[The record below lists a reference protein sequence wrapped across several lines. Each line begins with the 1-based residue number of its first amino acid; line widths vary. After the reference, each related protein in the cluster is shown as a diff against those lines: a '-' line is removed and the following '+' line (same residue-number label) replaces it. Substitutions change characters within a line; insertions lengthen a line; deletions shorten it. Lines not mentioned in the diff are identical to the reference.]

1 MTDETNLIEDTQED
15 KVDVQNELDALKARA
30 NLLGVKFHPSISLE
44 KLREKVN
51 AAVTSDGAATSE
63 EEEAKDSEEPKQD
76 TIGEK
81 RKRLKTDALKLVR
94 IRLTC
99 LNPAKKEW
107 DGEIITV
114 GNSLIGSVKK
124 FVPFNAD
131 DGWHV
136 PHVLYQQLKERQC
149 QVFYTATDARGN
161 KVRKGKLIKEFAIE
175 VLPPLTKE
183 ELEELARRQAMTKAI
198 D

>member
-1 MTDETNLIEDTQED
+1 MTDETNLNEENQDAEVI
-15 KVDVQNELDALKARA
+15 VQDELDALKARA

-51 AAVTSDGAATSE
+51 AAVTSEGAATSE
-63 EEEAKDSEEPKQD
+63 EEAKDPAEPKQE

-81 RKRLKTDALKLVR
+81 RKRLKTEALKLVR

-107 DGEIITV
+107 EGEIITV

-136 PHVLYQQLKERQC
+136 PYVIYQQLKERQC
-149 QVFYTATDARGN
+149 QIFQTATDARGN

-183 ELEELARRQAMTKAI
+183 ELDELARRQAMAKAI

>member
-1 MTDETNLIEDTQED
+1 MTDETNLIEDTKED
-15 KVDVQNELDALKARA
+15 EVVVQDELDALKARA

-63 EEEAKDSEEPKQD
+63 EEAKDPAEPKQE

-81 RKRLKTDALKLVR
+81 RKRLKTEALKLVR

-107 DGEIITV
+107 EGEIITV

-136 PHVLYQQLKERQC
+136 PHVIYQQLKERQC
-149 QVFYTATDARGN
+149 QIFYTATDARGN

-183 ELEELARRQAMTKAI
+183 ELEELARRQAMAKAI

>member
-15 KVDVQNELDALKARA
+15 EVVVQDELDALKARA

-63 EEEAKDSEEPKQD
+63 EEAKDPAEPKQE

-81 RKRLKTDALKLVR
+81 RKRLKTEALKLVR

-107 DGEIITV
+107 EGEIITV
-114 GNSLIGSVKK
+114 GNSLIGTVKK

-136 PHVLYQQLKERQC
+136 PHVIYQQLQERQC

-183 ELEELARRQAMTKAI
+183 ELDELARRQAMAKAI

>member
-1 MTDETNLIEDTQED
+1 MTDETNLIEATQED
-15 KVDVQNELDALKARA
+15 EVVVQDELDALKARA

-63 EEEAKDSEEPKQD
+63 EEAKDPAEPKQE

-81 RKRLKTDALKLVR
+81 RKRLKTEALKLVR

-107 DGEIITV
+107 EGEIITV

-136 PHVLYQQLKERQC
+136 PYVIYQQLKERQC
-149 QVFYTATDARGN
+149 QIFYTATDARGN

-183 ELEELARRQAMTKAI
+183 ELEELARRQAMAKAI

>member
-1 MTDETNLIEDTQED
+1 MTDETNLNEENQDAEVI
-15 KVDVQNELDALKARA
+15 VQDELDALKARA

-51 AAVTSDGAATSE
+51 AAVTSEDKVEEVTNTPSE
-63 EEEAKDSEEPKQD
+63 TKQE

-81 RKRLKTDALKLVR
+81 RKRLKAEALKLVR

-136 PHVLYQQLKERQC
+136 PHVIYQQLKERQC
-149 QVFYTATDARGN
+149 QIFYTATDARGN

-183 ELEELARRQAMTKAI
+183 ELEELARRQAMAKAI

>member
-183 ELEELARRQAMTKAI
+183 ELEELARRQAMAKAI

>member
-15 KVDVQNELDALKARA
+15 EVDVQDELDALKARA
-30 NLLGVKFHPSISLE
+30 NLLGVKFHPSIRLE

-51 AAVTSDGAATSE
+51 AAVTSEGEVSS
-63 EEEAKDSEEPKQD
+63 EEEAKDPAEPKQE

-81 RKRLKTDALKLVR
+81 RKRLKTEALKLVR

-107 DGEIITV
+107 EGEIITV

-136 PHVLYQQLKERQC
+136 PHVIYQQLKERQC

-183 ELEELARRQAMTKAI
+183 ELEELARRQAMAKAI

>member
-1 MTDETNLIEDTQED
+1 MTDETNLNEENQDAEVI
-15 KVDVQNELDALKARA
+15 VQGELEALKARA

-51 AAVTSDGAATSE
+51 AAVTSDDDAASE
-63 EEEAKDSEEPKQD
+63 EGAKASEEPKQE

-81 RKRLKTDALKLVR
+81 RKRLKTEALKLIR

-107 DGEIITV
+107 EGEIITV

-136 PHVLYQQLKERQC
+136 PHVIYQQLKERQC
-149 QVFYTATDARGN
+149 QIFYTATDARGN

-183 ELEELARRQAMTKAI
+183 ELEELARRQAMAKAI

>member
-1 MTDETNLIEDTQED
+1 MTDETNLIEDTKED
-15 KVDVQNELDALKARA
+15 EVVVQDELDALKARA

-63 EEEAKDSEEPKQD
+63 EEAKDPAEPKQE

-81 RKRLKTDALKLVR
+81 RKRLKTEALKLVR

-107 DGEIITV
+107 EGEIITV

-136 PHVLYQQLKERQC
+136 PHVIHQQLKERQC
-149 QVFYTATDARGN
+149 QIFYTATDARGN

-183 ELEELARRQAMTKAI
+183 ELDELARRQAMAKAI

>member
-1 MTDETNLIEDTQED
+1 MTDETNLNEENQDAE
-15 KVDVQNELDALKARA
+15 VVVQDELEALKARA

-51 AAVTSDGAATSE
+51 AAVTSESEAEEAATSSPETKE
-63 EEEAKDSEEPKQD
+63 E

-81 RKRLKTDALKLVR
+81 RKRLKAGALKLIR

-107 DGEIITV
+107 EGEIITV

-136 PHVLYQQLKERQC
+136 PHVIYEQLKERQC

-183 ELEELARRQAMTKAI
+183 ELEELARRQAMAKAI

>member
-1 MTDETNLIEDTQED
+1 MTDETNLNEENQDAE
-15 KVDVQNELDALKARA
+15 VVVQDELEALKARA

-51 AAVTSDGAATSE
+51 AAVTSEGDAASE
-63 EEEAKDSEEPKQD
+63 EVGKASEEPKQE

-81 RKRLKTDALKLVR
+81 RKRLKAEALKLVR

-136 PHVLYQQLKERQC
+136 PHVIYQQLKERQC
-149 QVFYTATDARGN
+149 QIFQTATDARGN

-183 ELEELARRQAMTKAI
+183 ELDELARRQAMAKAI

>member
-15 KVDVQNELDALKARA
+15 EVVVQDELDALKARA

-63 EEEAKDSEEPKQD
+63 EEAKDPAEPKQE

-81 RKRLKTDALKLVR
+81 RKRLKTEALKLVR

-107 DGEIITV
+107 EGEIITV

-136 PHVLYQQLKERQC
+136 PHVIYQQLKERQC
-149 QVFYTATDARGN
+149 QIFYTATDARGN

-183 ELEELARRQAMTKAI
+183 ELDELARRQAMAKAI

>member
-15 KVDVQNELDALKARA
+15 EVVVQDELDALKARA
-30 NLLGVKFHPSISLE
+30 NLLNVKFHPSISLE

-63 EEEAKDSEEPKQD
+63 EEAKDPAEPKQE

-81 RKRLKTDALKLVR
+81 RKRLKTEALKLVR

-107 DGEIITV
+107 EGEIITV

-136 PHVLYQQLKERQC
+136 PYVIYQQLKERQC
-149 QVFYTATDARGN
+149 QIFQTATDARGN
-161 KVRKGKLIKEFAIE
+161 KVRRGKLIKEFAIE

-183 ELEELARRQAMTKAI
+183 ELDELARRQAMAKAI

>member
-1 MTDETNLIEDTQED
+1 MTDETNLNEENQDAEVI
-15 KVDVQNELDALKARA
+15 VQDELDALKARA

-51 AAVTSDGAATSE
+51 AAVTSEDKVDEVTNAPSE
-63 EEEAKDSEEPKQD
+63 TKQE

-81 RKRLKTDALKLVR
+81 RKRLKAEALKLVR

-136 PHVLYQQLKERQC
+136 PHVIYQQLKERQC
-149 QVFYTATDARGN
+149 QIFYTATDARGN

-183 ELEELARRQAMTKAI
+183 ELDELARRQAMAKAI